1 MLRSFLTELTENTLI
16 NDVDHFL
23 FTGTLTTFIH
33 SLEENGLDT
42 LDKFLVSHRLVE
54 CGELYLTEAVFQLVV
69 AVEHRIIVL
78 FHYRFNGNVVDYRQ
92 SIVDGLKQSYRPY
105 EDNEHFLKGKVI
117 YAKHATKN
125 FAHKDKFYVQYDVFT
140 IDRPENRLIKSTLKY
155 LRNITSSA
163 RSKNKLDSLIA
174 NFDGVEY
181 SQNYKQDFAASVLD
195 RSMSGYG
202 NALRWAEI
210 FLLSRYVTVTSGR
223 NVAYAV
229 IFPSGELFDNY
240 TAYSLS
246 RMLDNQ
252 RFKIELQKK
261 RYPRLNRPMPRDS
274 AQALAVM
281 TSRADGLRVVIDS
294 KWQGL
299 SSSDENMGILQT
311 DIYDLYNLL
320 EMYKS
325 QSVCYIYPSTPQTR
339 EDNREICF
347 KNEDGILGR
356 VYFVDIGDMEAS
368 LAVVLEHIFGQKIED
383 SERRR
388 AAGAA
393 V

>member
-1 MLRSFLTELTENTLI
+1 
-16 NDVDHFL
+16 
-23 FTGTLTTFIH
+23 
-33 SLEENGLDT
+33 
-42 LDKFLVSHRLVE
+42 
-54 CGELYLTEAVFQLVV
+54 
-69 AVEHRIIVL
+69 
-78 FHYRFNGNVVDYRQ
+78 
-92 SIVDGLKQSYRPY
+92 
-105 EDNEHFLKGKVI
+105 
-117 YAKHATKN
+117 
-125 FAHKDKFYVQYDVFT
+125 
-140 IDRPENRLIKSTLKY
+140 
-155 LRNITSSA
+155 
-163 RSKNKLDSLIA
+163 
-174 NFDGVEY
+174 
-181 SQNYKQDFAASVLD
+181 
-195 RSMSGYG
+195 
-202 NALRWAEI
+202 
-210 FLLSRYVTVTSGR
+210 
-223 NVAYAV
+223 
-229 IFPSGELFDNY
+229 
-240 TAYSLS
+240 
-246 RMLDNQ
+246 MLDNQ

-281 TSRADGLRVVIDS
+281 TSRADGMRVVIDS

-299 SSSDENMGILQT
+299 SSNDENMGILQT

-320 EMYKS
+320 EMYKA

-339 EDNREICF
+339 EDSREICF